1 MFFILRLVI
10 NALIII
16 GIAYLVPGIT
26 VSSFYTALLV
36 AVILGLVNAILRPIL
51 ILLTL
56 PVNILTL
63 GLFTLV
69 INALLFWLV
78 STIIKGFTVDG
89 FMPAFWGALLLWLGS
104 WVTNGFVKS
113 LK

>member
-16 GIAYLVPGIT
+16 GITYLVPGIS
-26 VSSFYTALLV
+26 VSGFYTALLV
-36 AVILGLVNAILRPIL
+36 AVILGLVNAVIRPIL

-56 PVNILTL
+56 PVNILSL
-63 GLFTLV
+63 GLFTFV

-104 WVTNGFVKS
+104 WVTSGFVKS